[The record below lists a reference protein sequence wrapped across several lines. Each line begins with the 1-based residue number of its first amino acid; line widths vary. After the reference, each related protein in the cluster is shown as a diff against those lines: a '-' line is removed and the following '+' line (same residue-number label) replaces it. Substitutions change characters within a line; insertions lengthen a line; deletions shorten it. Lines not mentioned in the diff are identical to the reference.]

1 MIGKIKGKLV
11 EVEGNVGLI
20 ETSSGVSYEIFLPPS
35 LLSHT
40 LNTELIIDTHLQ
52 VRDDAHI
59 LFGFRTKKDKEFFKM
74 LLSVSGVGPKTAFG
88 IISYSSYDELIQA
101 VRDNEVAYFSRIPGL
116 GKKTA
121 MKIILELSQ
130 KLKSEFEMQKMYLTD
145 EDKTV
150 IDALMA
156 LGYKSQEAKLAL
168 SKVTKSATIEE
179 KIKEA
184 LQNTATKK

>member
-20 ETSSGVSYEIFLPPS
+20 ETSSGLSYEVFLPPALLAHS
-35 LLSHT
+35 LDA
-40 LNTELIIDTHLQ
+40 ELVIDTHLQ

-59 LFGFRTKKDKEFFKM
+59 LFGFRSRKDKEFFKM

-88 IISYSSYDELIQA
+88 IISFSSYDELIQA

-130 KLKSEFEMQKMYLTD
+130 KLKSEFEMQKMYLSD

-150 IDALMA
+150 VDALMA
-156 LGYKSQEAKLAL
+156 LGYKSQEAKQAL

-184 LQNTATKK
+184 LQNTTAKK

>member
-1 MIGKIKGKLV
+1 MIGRIKGTLV
-11 EVEGNVGLI
+11 EIDGNVGLI
-20 ETSSGVSYEIFLPPS
+20 ETSSGLSYEVFLPPAMFA
-35 LLSHT
+35 HPV
-40 LNTELIIDTHLQ
+40 NTPLELETHLQ

-59 LFGFRTKKDKEFFKM
+59 LFGFKDKKDKGLFKL
-74 LLSVSGVGPKTAFG
+74 LLSVSGVGPKTAFQVT
-88 IISYSSYDELIQA
+88 SYTGSDELVSA
-101 VRDNEVAYFSRIPGL
+101 VQTNDVAYFSKIPGL

-130 KLKSEFEMQKMYLTD
+130 KLKSEFDMQKMNLSD

-156 LGYKSQEAKLAL
+156 LGYKSQEAKQAL
-168 SKVTKSATIEE
+168 SKIPKELSIEE

-184 LQNTATKK
+184 LKCTATKK